1 MISMEQEMKWKK
13 IMKSCMDNVKMN
25 FADIDKSI
33 DFGAYIQPENY
44 FVSYIFRTNAKLKAA
59 RQSGLTERINLY
71 HKEQLKKLNY
81 PIQGIKDCDFASQEE
96 CDEKYSGN
104 WYYYYK

>member
-1 MISMEQEMKWKK
+1 MA
-13 IMKSCMDNVKMN
+13 KSVVVVIG
-25 FADIDKSI
+25 FTYLWIDKSI